1 MKKLLATC
9 IGMFSLLANAE
20 GVQLSEKTLIRE
32 VVSSNA
38 GQEIIVPFATM
49 SSDKTKISL
58 RFDVYPVGS
67 TTKLFSTAAQTFT
80 LPVLNCSTESTAQAG
95 LNTWDA
101 GLVSAP
107 SGGANQVYA
116 FEVNRYCTGA
126 DAANPWIQQT
136 DTLIY
141 GANVSSAAGAKWG
154 LMRAKTSL
162 RDMAAIN
169 SDADADYELLLVTDT
184 PKSVSGYAT
193 KTRVEILNMVT
204 GAVEVAAK
212 DRVVKSTNLANMY
225 Q

>member
-20 GVQLSEKTLIRE
+20 GIQLSEKTLIRE
-32 VVSSNA
+32 VVASNP
-38 GQEIIVPFATM
+38 GQEIIVPYASM
-49 SSDKTKISL
+49 STDKKKIAL

-80 LPVLNCSTESTAQAG
+80 LPVLNCAAATIDQAG
-95 LNTWDA
+95 LNGWDA

-107 SGGANQVYA
+107 TGGASQVYA

-126 DAANPWIQQT
+126 DPLEPWIQQT

-141 GANVSSAAGAKWG
+141 GANVSSASGAKWG
-154 LMRAKTSL
+154 LMRTKTYL
-162 RDMAAIN
+162 RDMTAIN

-193 KTRVEILNMVT
+193 KKRVEILNMAT

-212 DRVVKSTNLANMY
+212 DRAVKSSNLASMY